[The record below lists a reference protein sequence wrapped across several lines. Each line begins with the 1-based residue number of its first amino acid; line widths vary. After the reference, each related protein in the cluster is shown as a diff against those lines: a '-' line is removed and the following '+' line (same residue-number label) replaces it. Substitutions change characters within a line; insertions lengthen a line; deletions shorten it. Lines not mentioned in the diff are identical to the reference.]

1 MAASCHQLRAHHH
14 LLAAAE
20 RETDEHLDVQHGTQK
35 EARSLLHTKTV
46 QRTKSHQQL
55 ILATLQSVSIS
66 FDLGMILFLLP
77 VLNQLG

>member
-1 MAASCHQLRAHHH
+1 MSTLMSSMELKKKQGHCFILKLFSELRVTNS
-14 LLAAAE
+14 LSQ
-20 RETDEHLDVQHGTQK
+20 TQHIVLFPNIN
-35 EARSLLHTKTV
+35 S
-46 QRTKSHQQL
+46 L